1 MSDTPERALDTIKT
15 MRLLNDTNSIHPSFL
30 TKFIPELF
38 NHLSKITN
46 TYLTFSIQNFL
57 EKKLEILPVEK
68 KVCLHPHAFLLM
80 IERHQLIWLKKILGA
95 LYCLKNIRKVIDRQ
109 TKKELLEFLGE
120 QNYHFVIKQ
129 GELYEP
135 FIRKIKI
142 NLPQEF
148 STQEI
153 ENAGQFLLEYLW
165 CRQPECLIQRFVLRF
180 DSLIPWDF
188 RHVVDCELQDQLL
201 NLCRRLLRQ
210 EEKVGLC

>member
-1 MSDTPERALDTIKT
+1 MSDTAERTLDAIKT
-15 MRLLNDTNSIHPSFL
+15 MLLLNDTNSIHPSFL
-30 TKFIPELF
+30 TQYIPELF
-38 NHLSKITN
+38 DYLSKITN

-57 EKKLEILPVEK
+57 EKKLEILPIEK
-68 KVCLHPHAFLLM
+68 KVCLHPHLFLLM
-80 IERHQLIWLKKILGA
+80 IEPHQLIWLKKTLGA
-95 LYCLKNIRKVIDRQ
+95 LYCLKSIRKVIDKQ
-109 TKKELLEFLGE
+109 KKKEMVEFLGE
-120 QNYHFVIKQ
+120 ENYLFVIKQ

-153 ENAGQFLLEYLW
+153 ENTGQFLFEYLW
-165 CRQPECLIQRFVLRF
+165 SRQPECLIQRFILRF
-180 DSLIPWDF
+180 DSSIPWDF